1 MTKGLMA
8 MIVVAALSIP
18 LAASQKD
25 TKGEE
30 ISSIDSAGVKKLTS
44 SERAAAIASLSPAR
58 AEEWKALLPILTPAE
73 QDEFLGLDE
82 SERDGWIL
90 RLHSRWGVSAKEL
103 SSRHRRAE
111 SVLGNLSEAGDA
123 ASLALLVGLPDRRT
137 TLNCPPWTIP
147 MEVWEWTDRKTAVL
161 LYSTRKGPTAYLPA
175 EEERGRYGADDPR
188 AVLLAEAGKSLGALP
203 VFDGI
208 PGEPAVIE
216 QCGGAAAVA
225 RALAADLEVVEDLLE
240 RRNVERKSGTIRVS
254 AEAAVAGTPVPTSV
268 SFPGKVGSRTAVE
281 WTLEIPADLL
291 ARDDEG
297 AAEGYGIEVDGTVA
311 RRGEPVDRFRYL
323 YSFDSGDS
331 IRPSFERILAP
342 DDYTYQIVA
351 KEKRGTT
358 FVSRGEMEVPY
369 IPAVESPQS
378 GRDGERNERIAL
390 YEQEYRAGET
400 RVRLIPPGP
409 GFLYGPQRFDTVVT
423 GDDVAAVEFELD
435 GKKIMTRRQP
445 PYTLELNL
453 GELPTMRRVRVT
465 ARDDSGRIIA
475 GDEIVLNAGMVPFR
489 VHIVSPRISEGV
501 TGEVRAEVEV
511 DVPQGKRLDRV
522 ELYLNDRHI
531 ASGFE
536 PTFVQKVD
544 LGPVPKI
551 GYLRAKAVLADD
563 FGTAAEDVVF
573 LNAPHLIEQVDV
585 RLVELPVTVVRSGRL
600 VRDLTVDD
608 FSLREGGSPRSI
620 EKFEYVRDLPLSI
633 GLAVDKS
640 GSMST
645 RMNDVLKVAATFF
658 DRVLERGDK
667 AFVVAF
673 NDQVEVTQ
681 PWTENLAGL
690 NAGLSTLEAE
700 DMTALYDALVGSLY
714 NFQGLEGQK
723 ALILLT
729 DGADTASYFSLEQTL
744 EFARR
749 IRVPVYVIAVGFDSR
764 DHKVRSVVKRI
775 SRETGGDSWFI
786 REVGDL
792 SNIYDRIE
800 EELRSQYVL
809 GFYPSEEA
817 INDGGFR
824 RVEVKASEGKARTVA
839 GYYP

>member
-1 MTKGLMA
+1 MKGLTA
-8 MIVVAALSIP
+8 MIVVAALSVP
-18 LAASQKD
+18 LAANQKD
-25 TKGEE
+25 PQSEK

-58 AEEWKALLPILTPAE
+58 VEEWKTLMPILTPAE

-90 RLHSRWGVSAKEL
+90 RLHTRWGVSAKEL

-123 ASLALLVGLPDRRT
+123 ATLALLVGLPDRRT

-161 LYSTRKGPTAYLPA
+161 LYLTPEGPTAYLPA
-175 EEERGRYGADDPR
+175 EEKRGRYGADDPR
-188 AVLLAEAGKSLGALP
+188 AVLLTEKGKSLGALP

-216 QCGGAAAVA
+216 KCGGAAAVT
-225 RALAADLEVVEDLLE
+225 RALAADLELVEDLLE
-240 RRNVERKSGTIRVS
+240 RRTVERKSAASRVS
-254 AEAAVAGTPVPTSV
+254 AEEAAGTPIPASV
-268 SFPGKVGSRTAVE
+268 TFPGKVGSRTSVE
-281 WTLEIPADLL
+281 WTLEIPTDLL
-291 ARDDEG
+291 AHDDED
-297 AAEGYGIEVDGTVA
+297 AAEGYGIEVAGTVA
-311 RRGEPVDRFRYL
+311 RRGEPVDRFRYV

-331 IRPSFERILAP
+331 IRASFERILAP

-358 FVSRGEMEVPY
+358 FVSRGEIEVPY
-369 IPAVESPQS
+369 IPAAESPES
-378 GRDGERNERIAL
+378 GWDGQRNERIAL

-435 GKKIMTRRQP
+435 GKKVMTRRQP

-453 GELPTMRRVRVT
+453 GELPTMRKVRVT

-585 RLVELPVTVVRSGRL
+585 RLVQLPVTVVRSGRL

-608 FSLREGGSPRSI
+608 FSLREEGSPRSI

-633 GLAVDKS
+633 GLAVDIS
-640 GSMST
+640 GSMTT
-645 RMNDVLKVAATFF
+645 RMNDVLRVAASFL

-673 NDQVEVTQ
+673 NDRVEVTQ

-690 NAGLSTLEAE
+690 NAGLSTLKAE
-700 DMTALYDALVGSLY
+700 DMTALYDALVASLY

-749 IRVPVYVIAVGFDSR
+749 IRVPVYVIAVGFDPR

-786 REVGDL
+786 KEVGDL
-792 SNIYDRIE
+792 SDIYDKIE